1 MEANQPMTPTFV
13 REVQDIDRLR
23 IPFDDLYT
31 SIFLIRLQGGA
42 YALVDAATTE
52 QDITN
57 GLMPALRARG
67 VTVEQV
73 RYLILTHGHEDH
85 AGGKD
90 AVLRACP
97 LSEIVREVRSLSD
110 SVETIA
116 LPGHTRDF
124 IGVLDKRSGTLI
136 TGDAVQGYGI
146 GKYRCSLEDEA
157 AYLRTLKQ
165 IENDPRITCLL
176 FSHAYEP
183 WDQDRAVGR
192 ERIAECL
199 ADCEGYIKQNGKK

>member
-1 MEANQPMTPTFV
+1 MKAPQPMPPTFV
-13 REVQDIDRLR
+13 REAQDIDRLR

-31 SIFLIRLQGGA
+31 SIFLIRLQDDA
-42 YALVDAATTE
+42 YALVDAAMTE
-52 QDITN
+52 QDITDR
-57 GLMPALRARG
+57 LLPALRARG
-67 VTVEQV
+67 VSTEQV

-97 LSEIVREVRSLSD
+97 QAEIVREVRSLSD
-110 SVETIA
+110 SVETVA

-165 IENDPRITCLL
+165 IKNEPCITCLL

-192 ERIAECL
+192 DRIAECL
-199 ADCEGYIKQNGKK
+199 ADCEVYVKSRHA